1 MTRTLAPAIPLPHW
15 LHVADGCLP
24 VCRRLRPGR
33 GERGA
38 RADPGGLQSA
48 RQPRVAAA
56 AQRASAHLLSLRS
69 SLRLGAEH
77 DFAVRSAVS
86 DEQGRLYLRYD
97 QTFRGLK
104 VWASDVIVEM
114 SAENAPARWCRI

>member
-1 MTRTLAPAIPLPHW
+1 MTQGHSRWLSLSRIGCMSLTAAFLFAQGCGPAEESEAQEPIHAASSLLA
-15 LHVADGCLP
+15 
-24 VCRRLRPGR
+24 
-33 GERGA
+33 
-38 RADPGGLQSA
+38 S
-48 RQPRVAAA
+48 PRVAAA

-77 DFAVRSAVS
+77 DFAVRSAVN

-114 SAENAPARWCRI
+114 SAASVGSV